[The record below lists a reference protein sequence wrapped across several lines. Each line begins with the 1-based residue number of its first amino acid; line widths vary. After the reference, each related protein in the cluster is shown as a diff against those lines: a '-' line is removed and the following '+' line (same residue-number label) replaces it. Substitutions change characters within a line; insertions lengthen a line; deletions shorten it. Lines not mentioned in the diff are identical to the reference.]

1 MRRLLILASCLLA
14 VAAGTA
20 AEKKGCFGTAVDFV
34 DSPKDAAKLAR
45 KDEKLV
51 FVLHISG
58 HFEDPK
64 LT

>member
-1 MRRLLILASCLLA
+1 MRRLLILTAFVLSA
-14 VAAGTA
+14 TTGSA
-20 AEKKGCFGTAVDFV
+20 AEKKGCFGTAVDFA
-34 DSPKDAAKLAR
+34 DSPKDAAKQAL

-51 FVLHISG
+51 FLLHISG